1 MWTFTIDIKDSV
13 DFFSPNLHRST
24 SVDAL
29 WTQLNTSCFWE
40 KFNFLGEFLF
50 YFLYLPSF
58 FMCPF
63 HAISLVFFLF
73 LISSPVKITKSV
85 SSYISLLI
93 SKACCKSINGFGLF
107 YICTYTFLRI

>member
-13 DFFSPNLHRST
+13 DFFFPNLHRST

-85 SSYISLLI
+85 SSYISLPYQKLVV
-93 SKACCKSINGFGLF
+93 NLLMG
-107 YICTYTFLRI
+107 